1 MGNDVIMKSQHS
13 VPKVETDDVAEWFV
27 EHIGDQWGAGA
38 PDVSVDGDEILI
50 VLDIGDADVGD
61 DLTGEERRAS
71 RSARI
76 SNFREETRGRR
87 MEIAA
92 AAEVRFG
99 RKVSWGVRAG
109 DLGLLFTHLSVPAM
123 TRLRIKERIV
133 LDTLID
139 AGVARSRSDA
149 LAWCVRL
156 VGKNLDEWLDD
167 LRDALVHV
175 EEVRKRGPDA

>member
-1 MGNDVIMKSQHS
+1 MKPHRHTAP
-13 VPKVETDDVAEWFV
+13 VDPADVAAWFADR
-27 EHIGDQWGAGA
+27 IGDQWGEST
-38 PDVSVDGDEILI
+38 PDVSVDADEIL
-50 VLDIGDADVGD
+50 VVVDIGDADVGGD
-61 DLTGEERRAS
+61 GTDEEAKAARRA
-71 RSARI
+71 RV

-99 RKVSWGVRAG
+99 RKVSWGVRTG
-109 DLGLLFTHLSVPAM
+109 GVGVLFTHLSVPAM
-123 TRLRIKERIV
+123 TRLRIRERMV

-156 VGKNLDEWLDD
+156 VGKHLDEWLDE
-167 LRDALVHV
+167 LREALVHV
-175 EEVRKRGPDA
+175 EEVRNRGPAA